1 MISTRNVVR
10 LLLGGGLGVLAV
22 GHVACSTTPP
32 EENIP
37 TLQRAERLATLC
49 LKVNRPADNPAGY
62 EPLPEA
68 EPAPEQFCNG
78 ASPELEFVSDGE
90 RYPYHYFAL
99 ATGTLAGELAAID
112 MTIYQAADTD
122 KSTPGVNFVP
132 VGERPTDVAATP
144 DSRWAFV
151 ASAAAQKPALYAVPS
166 NFIVGDGRGVGSVP
180 KLTDLVACSLP
191 QAAGGLAIV
200 PNGSSAKSPY
210 DVVVVLPGD
219 RITPARLAVIDV
231 ASFADP
237 RSDGAP
243 TNGDAG
249 TAAEP
254 AVVLTPGTFDACP
267 IKYLVDATLPPP
279 PPATADVPWGDGVA
293 YLENGARTADSYP
306 LPTSCGAESPTGD
319 AGIESDAG
327 AAGSDVDAGP
337 RLLPPR
343 LPRFG
348 SSTQDGTTLYVADL
362 DNPIIHVFDLSAGAP
377 VELAPLEVISSAD
390 LTGTLSV
397 RDIAV
402 SPPTRTFKRYLYAV
416 EAAQGSLLVYDV
428 TDKAST
434 YRKPLVRP
442 HAELQPFQPAD
453 RIAFASA
460 VNAITFA
467 RHDVAVARGQS
478 YVSGVLCNPNYNAG
492 NGPDNP
498 GLLYTASSTS
508 VEPELGPKRL
518 RGVFGFAALANGQI
532 VVLDV
537 DDWDAPCRRPAN
549 LGDSPRASAI
559 SEPQTEAPFD
569 PYGVPGLTTPE
580 RAGLVSRE
588 AFFPVSAPHR
598 LRSSFMLRNE
608 NDSEGGDRIPT
619 YPGAITLSQG
629 NTPLDVAGSGSEANP
644 LLQPTFATFA
654 DPGNTAARQTAGVD
668 GGTALT
674 PGVRFSYEVPDVH
687 LDQDWAIS
695 YEGALPGFPGVRG
708 TLSST
713 NDHQTLTLSSPETNF
728 CLLGVED
735 APLAGQHAK
744 AFNAAAGADL
754 DDELLES
761 RVGDYVQITDELL
774 PDLDPY
780 WLLNEN
786 DCWSE
791 VDATLAANL
800 SPPERGAAHRDVC
813 QRTFG
818 NASDTLTSRD
828 FPILEAS
835 EGRLVLGRYKY
846 PPEKLNSVSERVVV
860 PADGSNRALLK
871 AAQCCFHNQVQFNVR
886 AGGTWLAFG
895 SVNGYLHHVEA
906 DETGRCVQ
914 SCENRER
921 LMNSRAFSLPR
932 EALDREAPPRS
943 SVLAMRNPMFSY
955 FLVDGRDLNGRVRPE
970 RDVVW
975 RFQSRNQFAALS
987 LSLTD
992 TQVTANPKAM
1002 RYLPPLGQVVV
1013 LDGASQGLTLIDL
1026 RTMGFAA
1033 KPVY

>member
-1 MISTRNVVR
+1 MISFRNAAR
-10 LLLGGGLGVLAV
+10 FLLGGGLGALAV

-32 EENIP
+32 EENTT

-49 LKVNRPADNPAGY
+49 LKVNRPAENEVGY
-62 EPLPEA
+62 EPLAEA
-68 EPAPEQFCNG
+68 EPASDDNCNG
-78 ASPELEFVSDGE
+78 ASPELEVTSQGE
-90 RYPYHYFAL
+90 AYPYHYFAL
-99 ATGTLAGELAAID
+99 ATGTLTGELAAVD
-112 MTIYQAADTD
+112 MTIYRSADTD
-122 KSTPGVNFVP
+122 RSTPGVNFIP
-132 VGERPTDVAATP
+132 VGESPTDVATTP

-151 ASAAAQKPALYAVPS
+151 SSASAQKPALYAVPS
-166 NFIVGDGRGVGSVP
+166 NFIVGDGRNGGTVP
-180 KLTDLVACSLP
+180 KLTDLVACGLP

-200 PNGSSAKSPY
+200 PNGSNAKSPY

-219 RITPARLAVIDV
+219 RLTPARLAVVDV
-231 ASFADP
+231 ASFRDP
-237 RSDGAP
+237 RADGAP
-243 TNGDAG
+243 TEGDGGA
-249 TAAEP
+249 TP
-254 AVVLTPGTFDACP
+254 APSVVLAPGSFEPCP
-267 IKYLVDATLPPP
+267 LKYLVDATLPPAP
-279 PPATADVPWGDGVA
+279 PPSADLAWGDGIA

-306 LPTSCGAESPTGD
+306 LPTSCGEEPAGGSSGTPD
-319 AGIESDAG
+319 AGSGTEPA
-327 AAGSDVDAGP
+327 DAGP

-343 LPRFG
+343 VPRFG
-348 SSTQDGTTLYVADL
+348 RSAQDGTTLYVADL
-362 DNPIIHVFDLSAGAP
+362 DNPIIHVFDLAEGAP
-377 VELAPLEVISSAD
+377 VELTPLEVVSSAD

-397 RDIAV
+397 REIAV
-402 SPPTRTFKRYLYAV
+402 SPPTRAFKRYLYAV

-467 RHDVAVARGQS
+467 RHDVAVQQGQD
-478 YVSGVLCNPNYNAG
+478 YVSGVLCNPNPRPQG
-492 NGPDNP
+492 NP
-498 GLLYTASSTS
+498 GALYTESSTR
-508 VEPELGPKRL
+508 VEPVLGPRRL

-537 DDWDAPCRRPAN
+537 DDWDAPCRRPSN
-549 LGDSPRASAI
+549 VGDAPRASSIA
-559 SEPQTEAPFD
+559 EPQTERDGD
-569 PYGVPGLTTPE
+569 PYGAPALNTPE
-580 RAGLVSRE
+580 LAGLVSRE
-588 AFFPVSAPHR
+588 AFYPVVVPHR

-608 NDSEGGDRIPT
+608 NDTEGGDRIPT
-619 YPGAITLSQG
+619 YPGGITLSQG
-629 NTPLDVAGSGSEANP
+629 NTPLDVAGSGAEANP

-654 DPGNTAARQTAGVD
+654 DPSNIAARQAAAGD

-708 TLSST
+708 ALSSAS
-713 NDHQTLTLSSPETNF
+713 DHQTLTLSSPETNF
-728 CLLGVED
+728 CLLGIED
-735 APLAGQHAK
+735 APLARQHAI
-744 AFNAAAGADL
+744 AFEAAARDAGLPPDPIL
-754 DDELLES
+754 TQ

-791 VDATLAANL
+791 IDATLPADL
-800 SPPERGAAHRDVC
+800 SPPARGAAHRDVC
-813 QRTFG
+813 ERTFG
-818 NASDTLTSRD
+818 NATDALTSRD
-828 FPILEAS
+828 FPVLEAS
-835 EGRLVLGRYKY
+835 ESRLVLGRYAY
-846 PPEKLNSVSERVVV
+846 PEGRLNSVSQRTVV
-860 PADGSNRALLK
+860 PSDSSNRGLLK
-871 AAQCCFHNQVQFNVR
+871 ATQCCFHNQVQFNVR

-895 SVNGYLHHVEA
+895 SVNGYLHHVQA
-906 DETGRCVQ
+906 DEKQGRCVQ

-921 LMNSRAFSLPR
+921 LMNSRTFSLPR
-932 EALDREAPPRS
+932 EALDQPAPPRS
-943 SVLAMRNPMFSY
+943 SVLSMRNPMFSY
-955 FLVDGRDLNGRVRPE
+955 FLVDGRDENGRVRPE

-975 RFQSRNQFAALS
+975 RFQSRNQFAALA

-992 TQVTANPKAM
+992 TQTSANPKAM

-1026 RTMGFAA
+1026 RTVGFAA
-1033 KPVY
+1033 KPVF